1 MERKHQHLLNVART
15 LKFQSQVPISFWGEC
30 ILSAAYLINRIPTP
44 FLSNKSPHELLFST
58 PPSYS
63 HLRIFGCLAYISTL
77 SRNRTKFDSRAIPYV
92 FIGYPFGIKGYKFFN
107 LHTKSIVVSRDAVF
121 HEHLFPFALNLIH
134 SSSDG
139 CFTTQPS
146 QHSTI
151 SLPIPILD
159 FPVSLPISTTHS
171 VPSSLTPSASH
182 PSTPQHSTIQHS
194 APQHSTSPVSSSSPI
209 IPSSPLRRSTRIK
222 TQPRYLQQYHCQL
235 ASSFPSLPS
244 STASNSGIPY
254 SLSSYLSYDKLSPA
268 YKHFCFSISA
278 QSEPTFYHEAVKFS
292 HWRDAMSAEISALE
306 SNHTW
311 VVCDLPPNKH
321 PIGCKWVYK
330 IKHKADGSI
339 ERYKA
344 RLVAKGYTQ
353 SEGLD
358 YHGTFYPVAKMTTV
372 RCLLALVA
380 AKNWVIH
387 QLDVNNAFLH
397 GDLHEEVYMKMPPGF
412 GTKGE
417 SKVCQLTKSLYGL
430 KQASRQW
437 FSKFSSTLIDL
448 GFVQS
453 KADYSLFTRLQ
464 GSSFLALLVYVD
476 DVAIASN
483 DSHAVSS
490 FISLQNERF
499 KLKDLGPLRFFLGLE
514 IARSSCGIYVCQRK
528 YALEILADSGLL
540 ASKPVQF
547 PMEQNLKLSR
557 DVGDLLSDP
566 TSYRR
571 LVGRL
576 LYLTIT

>member
-1 MERKHQHLLNVART
+1 
-15 LKFQSQVPISFWGEC
+15 
-30 ILSAAYLINRIPTP
+30 
-44 FLSNKSPHELLFST
+44 
-58 PPSYS
+58 
-63 HLRIFGCLAYISTL
+63 
-77 SRNRTKFDSRAIPYV
+77 
-92 FIGYPFGIKGYKFFN
+92 
-107 LHTKSIVVSRDAVF
+107 
-121 HEHLFPFALNLIH
+121 
-134 SSSDG
+134 
-139 CFTTQPS
+139 
-146 QHSTI
+146 
-151 SLPIPILD
+151 LPIPILD
-159 FPVSLPISTTHS
+159 FPVSLPISITHS
-171 VPSSLTPSASH
+171 VPSSLTLSTSH
-182 PSTPQHSTIQHS
+182 PSTPQHS
-194 APQHSTSPVSSSSPI
+194 ALQHSTPQHFALQHSTPPVSSSSPI
-209 IPSSPLRRSTRIK
+209 IPSSPLRQSTRIK

-292 HWRDAMSAEISALE
+292 HWRDVMSAEISALE
-306 SNHTW
+306 ANHTW

-330 IKHKADGSI
+330 IKHKADGRI

-353 SEGLD
+353 CEGLD
-358 YHGTFYPVAKMTTV
+358 YHDTFSPVAKMTTV
-372 RCLLALVA
+372 RCLLALAA
-380 AKNWVIH
+380 AKNWIIH

-417 SKVCQLTKSLYGL
+417 SKVCRLTKSLYGL

-448 GFVQS
+448 GFIQS

-464 GSSFLALLVYVD
+464 GSSFLALLVYVN
-476 DVAIASN
+476 DVAITSN

-490 FISLQNERF
+490 FISLLNERF

-514 IARSSCGIYVCQRK
+514 IARSSSGISVCQRK

-576 LYLTIT
+576 LYLTITRPDLAYYVQTLSQFMDKPRQPHLDVAHRVLRYIKFAPAQGLFFPAKSELHLKAFCDSDWLCGYKEIDHWLLCVHWRFTYFLEIQETADCLQIFCRG

>member
-1 MERKHQHLLNVART
+1 M
-15 LKFQSQVPISFWGEC
+15 
-30 ILSAAYLINRIPTP
+30 
-44 FLSNKSPHELLFST
+44 
-58 PPSYS
+58 
-63 HLRIFGCLAYISTL
+63 
-77 SRNRTKFDSRAIPYV
+77 
-92 FIGYPFGIKGYKFFN
+92 
-107 LHTKSIVVSRDAVF
+107 
-121 HEHLFPFALNLIH
+121 
-134 SSSDG
+134 
-139 CFTTQPS
+139 
-146 QHSTI
+146 
-151 SLPIPILD
+151 
-159 FPVSLPISTTHS
+159 
-171 VPSSLTPSASH
+171 
-182 PSTPQHSTIQHS
+182 
-194 APQHSTSPVSSSSPI
+194 
-209 IPSSPLRRSTRIK
+209 PSSPLRRSTRIK

-306 SNHTW
+306 ANHTW

-321 PIGCKWVYK
+321 PIGCKWIYK

-344 RLVAKGYTQ
+344 QLVAKGYTRCK
-353 SEGLD
+353 GLD
-358 YHGTFYPVAKMTTV
+358 YHNTFSPVAKMTTV
-372 RCLLALVA
+372 RCFLALVA

-417 SKVCQLTKSLYGL
+417 SKVCRLTKSLYGL

-453 KADYSLFTRLQ
+453 KADYFLFTRLKV
-464 GSSFLALLVYVD
+464 SSFLALLVYVD

-490 FISLQNERF
+490 FISLLNERF
-499 KLKDLGPLRFFLGLE
+499 RGIFL
-514 IARSSCGIYVCQRK
+514 AW
-528 YALEILADSGLL
+528 
-540 ASKPVQF
+540 
-547 PMEQNLKLSR
+547 
-557 DVGDLLSDP
+557 
-566 TSYRR
+566 
-571 LVGRL
+571 RL
-576 LYLTIT
+576 LDHLVEFLYVNESMLWRFWQIPVC